1 MRKALIIVGLIVAAA
16 GGFMYYNRADSRA
29 AQPGAA
35 PGGGMGG
42 GMFARP
48 PMTVELATATRAPV
62 AETVQVVGNLVGA
75 QTVEVAPKVSGRLQ
89 AVEVRIG
96 DPVRRGQLI
105 ALVEDQEI
113 REQVKQAEASY
124 QVSQATIRQ
133 READLKFAETNL
145 DRSRS
150 LFERQLL
157 PKQALDDAEA
167 RFQSAAAQLDLARA
181 QFAQSTSRLD
191 ELRITLGNTRIVSP
205 VDGFV
210 GRRRLDAGAFVNS
223 NAPVVDV
230 VDIRTVRMVVNLV
243 ERDIRRISV
252 GAPADVD
259 VDAYPGEVFRGRI
272 ARVAPVL
279 DPATRTAEM
288 EIEVPNAD
296 FRLKPGMY
304 ARVNLVVGQRQDAL
318 VVPRNAVVAVDGR
331 QGVFTIEGESRVATF
346 APVGVGL
353 QNQESAEILSGLSEG
368 QKVVTTGAAGLRD
381 GDQIL
386 LPGDPPP
393 GPRSG
398 PGGGGARAGG
408 GGPGA
413 PGAPDDAATERAGR
427 VPASGPPADSQPGQ
441 PTPAGRRNAS

>member
-331 QGVFTIEGESRVATF
+331 QGVFTIEGESRVATRSPRM
-346 APVGVGL
+346 AWACR
-353 QNQESAEILSGLSEG
+353 NQESAREILSGLR
-368 QKVVTTGAAGLRD
+368 GAKGRHDRRRGLRD

-386 LPGDPPP
+386 LRSGPP
-393 GPRSG
+393 GPRSNRAAVAH
-398 PGGGGARAGG
+398 ARAAAGRA
-408 GGPGA
+408 A
-413 PGAPDDAATERAGR
+413 PGRRTTATERAGR